1 MTPLSNLLSA
11 RPRTQT
17 HGLPR
22 LSAIRT
28 ALSPAA
34 ASDISEIFVGLVSRL
49 NAVAIQIHRTATLR
63 SQCPDIR
70 AYARHMADSHVWL
83 NEALLTALEKAGS
96 ALTPDYV
103 PSPEQQKDIDA
114 LQLIE
119 ADRFDI
125 DYIQFQNRLYLD
137 MLGLCERFLRAKAG
151 MANLNIYALT
161 LCDYLRY
168 HLAQFAPTLP
178 ARRASAA

>member
-11 RPRTQT
+11 RPRAS
-17 HGLPR
+17 HPLPR
-22 LSAIRT
+22 LSAIRA
-28 ALSPAA
+28 ALSPAP
-34 ASDISEIFVGLVSRL
+34 SPDIPEIFVGLISRL
-49 NAVAIQIHRTATLR
+49 NAVAIQVHRTASLR

-96 ALTPDYV
+96 DLTPDYL

-119 ADRFDI
+119 AARFDV
-125 DYIQFQNRLYLD
+125 DYILFQNRLYLD
-137 MLGLCERFLRAKAG
+137 MLGLCERYLRTRAD

-161 LCDYLRY
+161 LCDYLKY
-168 HLAQFAPTLP
+168 HLAQFAPTLSGP
-178 ARRASAA
+178 QASAA